1 MPTPSNP
8 EQPTR
13 QDRLLAN
20 EGLLVGQS
28 ISTLDSNYSL
38 TLQTDSNLVLTAP
51 QGAIWSAEI
60 TYERNAFDAVMQSD
74 GNFVVRDI
82 NNNTLWASGTSLFP
96 GAMLVIVDGGF
107 VIFNAQNRSLITVGQ
122 ITPTVTLIRTT
133 TIFTTA
139 TSRSSVTSMVRTAS
153 EIMF

>member
-82 NNNTLWASGTSLFP
+82 NNNTLWASGTSLP
-96 GAMLVIVDGGF
+96 WR
-107 VIFNAQNRSLITVGQ
+107 NVGYCRRR
-122 ITPTVTLIRTT
+122 LRHL
-133 TIFTTA
+133 
-139 TSRSSVTSMVRTAS
+139 
-153 EIMF
+153 